1 MRHDF
6 ITPSF
11 VLYSSLSSATLQGF
25 SSPSARG
32 GPLGLMAGAVYS
44 GLFTLLR
51 YSRFTPKQNAIP
63 LETELQG

>member
-11 VLYSSLSSATLQGF
+11 VLYSFLGSATLQGF
-25 SSPSARG
+25 ASPSARV
-32 GPLGLMAGAVYS
+32 PSGLMAGAVYS

-51 YSRFTPKQNAIP
+51 YSRFTPKQNTAP
-63 LETELQG
+63 LEMELQG

>member
-11 VLYSSLSSATLQGF
+11 VLYRSLGSATLQGF
-25 SSPSARG
+25 TSPSARV
-32 GPLGLMAGAVYS
+32 PLGLMAGAVYS

-51 YSRFTPKQNAIP
+51 YSRFTPKQNTVP